1 MSGAALR
8 GVYKVGRHSYHQS
21 MKTTVSEKG
30 QITIPKAV
38 RTRLGIRPGQVLDV
52 HDEGGRLIASKVVGA
67 DPVQRVYGILRLG
80 KSTDQM
86 LEELR
91 GRPDAIDA
99 ASQ

>member
-1 MSGAALR
+1 
-8 GVYKVGRHSYHQS
+8 

-52 HDEGGRLIASKVVGA
+52 HDEGGRLIAKKVIGA
-67 DPVQRVYGILRLG
+67 DPLERVYGILKDG
-80 KSTDQM
+80 KSSDRL

-91 GRPDAIDA
+91 GRPDAIDSA
-99 ASQ
+99 TRRPRRRVGE